1 MGCPHSLGQVLP
13 SESLLS
19 PVRATGSQLSTQG
32 DSPDPALLL
41 ASSCTPASGKC
52 KEEGKEGVLPRSGE
66 HMAAKPR
73 QIKHMAAFLAAGR
86 SINT

>member
-1 MGCPHSLGQVLP
+1 MQNY
-13 SESLLS
+13 E
-19 PVRATGSQLSTQG
+19 A
-32 DSPDPALLL
+32 
-41 ASSCTPASGKC
+41 PASGKC